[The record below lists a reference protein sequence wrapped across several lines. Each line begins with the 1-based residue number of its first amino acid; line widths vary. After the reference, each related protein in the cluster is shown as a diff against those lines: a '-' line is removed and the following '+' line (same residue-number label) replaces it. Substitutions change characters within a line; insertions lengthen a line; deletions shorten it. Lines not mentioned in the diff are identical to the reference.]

1 MRTLERQREKLRWLV
16 DGDPQAAYSPLTMFE
31 FARLAVSTSRRS
43 RQPMLTTNR
52 RVFLCAGLS
61 AGILAAGKHPPDA
74 MAYRFSVEDYDVEMN
89 VEFYDQYAAKGF
101 WFNERRT
108 NREFCLSGS
117 GEANKNCLNNFHGSM
132 AVAHYRLKDLAGP
145 SSFRARRSSKTVEIR
160 ERVRTIDQDANL
172 KARPPFEQ
180 RLQVREGHAT
190 DIQAFGYEGESPDS
204 HAGVTTD
211 PWCLLRQDLYFDG
224 NDSPFLVLH
233 WKHTLSAVRLLDL
246 IPGAGTRA
254 LA

>member
-1 MRTLERQREKLRWLV
+1 MI
-16 DGDPQAAYSPLTMFE
+16 
-31 FARLAVSTSRRS
+31 
-43 RQPMLTTNR
+43 TTNR
-52 RVFLCAGLS
+52 RVFLSAGLS
-61 AGILAAGKHPPDA
+61 AGVALAAKQPPEA
-74 MAYRFSVEDYDVEMN
+74 AVYRFSVGAYEVEMS

-108 NREFCLSGS
+108 NSEFCLSRS

-132 AVAHYRLKDLAGP
+132 AVAHYRLKDLAG
-145 SSFRARRSSKTVEIR
+145 SSLYARRSSTTVEIR
-160 ERVRTIDQDANL
+160 ERVRTIDQDSNL
-172 KARPPFEQ
+172 NPRPPFEQ

-190 DIQAFGYEGESPDS
+190 DIQAFGYEGESPDPA
-204 HAGVTTD
+204 AGVPIG
-211 PWCLLRQDLYFDG
+211 PWCVLRQDLYFDG

-233 WKHTLSAVRLLDL
+233 WKHSLSAVRLLDL